1 MLKRTLLL
9 FCTALLATTTVYAQ
23 RDIKEEDWSG
33 NPYEY
38 GRNTEYMLS
47 FHDISLS
54 YGFLTMNDITDI
66 MKELFQY
73 SLAAAPTNGFMRTGS
88 MNLGYTYRLTPSI
101 TVGGLFGYSGNSGS
115 IEGTASKVVTNYY
128 SLMPQMKLEWYR
140 KKAWTLY
147 SRLALGV
154 VIANATH
161 QTGTAIDNSI
171 TAATFTFQV
180 SPIGVELGRTIAA
193 FAEAGFGAT
202 GVLTIGVRTRF

>member
-1 MLKRTLLL
+1 MVKNTLLL
-9 FCTALLATTTVYAQ
+9 FCAALLATTTVYAQ

-101 TVGGLFGYSGNSGS
+101 TVGGLLVYSGNSGS
-115 IEGTASKVVTNYY
+115 IAVTASTVVTNYY
-128 SLMPQMKLEWYR
+128 IMMPQTKLQWSQH
-140 KKAWTLY
+140 KPST
-147 SRLALGV
+147 
-154 VIANATH
+154 
-161 QTGTAIDNSI
+161 
-171 TAATFTFQV
+171 
-180 SPIGVELGRTIAA
+180 
-193 FAEAGFGAT
+193 
-202 GVLTIGVRTRF
+202 